1 MNRSILLSALLLLAF
16 AAPTFSQS
24 NPGIKSAETLSAESR
39 FASSNAILEQFIQ
52 DNPKR
57 YYDLSKAWF
66 LLSYNRLQLGD
77 HEGAW
82 QANEMS
88 LELKRKLHSDELAEN
103 YMRFGAILLQK
114 GDYERALDQLF
125 RAKELPIE
133 DGAIFARI
141 DGYIAAAFQG
151 LSRFDEAEK
160 FHHEAI
166 ATLAVQYDPDIA
178 AAYYNMGRF
187 YLEQGNI
194 QAALDTL
201 DLARQLLLETVQR
214 KDLLGQVYNALGEAS
229 KWDEPEKARLW
240 YEKALSEY
248 RTALGPFHKEIARTQ
263 INLARLEQEEGAT
276 EKARIAVLGA
286 ITSICPGDQEITWDN
301 LPQHAEIALDRPLL
315 AEALGLR
322 AAMRLEEDSA
332 GNEQLQLALTDSEK
346 AVTLLLSELVYLGD
360 ERSKIARVKSCP
372 YLAEPGIAAA
382 LELYRAGND
391 KTWLERA
398 FALSERSKAVLFRAD
413 MPALPVAAGAGKMEN
428 ELRAALRVA
437 ETALAITPLDLTA
450 RKNVTAARAEFDQFL
465 VNAGVEYPGY
475 DRLRYNRE
483 PVRLPDLQGRLDGET
498 AVLTYFAG
506 KENYVVF
513 ALNNKEI
520 FAASLG
526 LESFAGPRKKGAK
539 WLQLAAG
546 SAASTAPGAYSKL
559 DPSGKIQDLPAVVK
573 GYLTAIRKVEPANF
587 VLYSH
592 DLYNRLIAPA
602 EDILKGRK
610 KLVVI
615 PDGALATMPFE
626 ALITANKDARIRY
639 NKLDYLVSRFAL
651 HYQYSA
657 SAWVEREGRE
667 EVTVIPGFA
676 GFAPVFEEE
685 HSIAETNRPIF
696 DTTWQAGD
704 PLRSVSPDGRQ
715 FSTLAA
721 SREEIQGIAA
731 LFAEKQLDGKIFL
744 QAEATEENATA
755 VSGGILHLATHSF
768 AAPGRPELS
777 GIVFHQGEG
786 SDGIWYAAEIYAQ
799 TLEHDL
805 VVLSSCESGAGDFA
819 PGEGVLALPR
829 AFLSAGS
836 RSVIASLWKVNDK
849 PTSALMLQF
858 YRELLG
864 GQKVENAL
872 QAAKRKMAEGKDAAD
887 PRQWAGFVLY
897 GG

>member
-1 MNRSILLSALLLLAF
+1 MNRSILLSALFLPALTASL
-16 AAPTFSQS
+16 FSQP
-24 NPGIKSAETLSAESR
+24 NLGIKSAETLSAESR
-39 FASSNAILEQFIQ
+39 FAASNAVLEQFIQ
-52 DNPKR
+52 ENTKR

-103 YMRFGAILLQK
+103 YMRFGAIQLQK

-133 DGAIFARI
+133 DGAVFARI

-151 LSRFDEAEK
+151 LARYEEAEK
-160 FHHEAI
+160 FYHEAI
-166 ATLAVQYDPDIA
+166 ATLAVQYDPDVA

-187 YLEQGNI
+187 YLEQGNF
-194 QAALDTL
+194 QAAIDTL
-201 DLARQLLLETVQR
+201 DLARQLLQETVQR

-229 KWDEPEKARLW
+229 RWDKPGKTRSW
-240 YEKALSEY
+240 FEKALSEY
-248 RTALGPFHKEIARTQ
+248 RTVFGPFHKEIARTQ
-263 INLARLEQEEGAT
+263 LNLARLEMEEGAT
-276 EKARIAVLGA
+276 DKARNAVLA
-286 ITSICPGDQEITWDN
+286 AMAALCPADQQITWDDY
-301 LPQHAEIALDRPLL
+301 PQQTEFALDRPLL

-322 AAMRLEEDSA
+322 AAVRLDSKSST
-332 GNEQLQLALTDSEK
+332 NEQLQLALTDSEK
-346 AVTLLLSELVYLGD
+346 AVTLLLTELTYLGD
-360 ERSKIARVKSCP
+360 ERSKIARVRSCP
-372 YLAEPGIAAA
+372 FLAEPGITAA
-382 LELYRAGND
+382 LELYQISQD

-398 FALSERSKAVLFRAD
+398 FTLSERSKAVLFRAD
-413 MPALPVAAGAGKMEN
+413 MPALAPSVGVAKMEK
-428 ELRAALRVA
+428 ELRTALRAAEA
-437 ETALAITPLDLTA
+437 ALAITPLDLAA
-450 RKNVTAARAEFDQFL
+450 RKNVTATRMEFDQFW
-465 VNAGVEYPGY
+465 VKAGAEHPGFEQ
-475 DRLRYNRE
+475 LRYSRE
-483 PVRLPDLQGRLDGET
+483 PVSLSDLQGRLDGET

-506 KENYVVF
+506 REEYVLF
-513 ALNNKEI
+513 AVNNKEALV
-520 FAASLG
+520 FSVGGENLVVG
-526 LESFAGPRKKGAK
+526 GRKKGAK

-546 SAASTAPGAYSKL
+546 SASSTAPGAYSKL
-559 DPSGKIQDLPAVVK
+559 DPSGKFQDLPALVK

-592 DLYNRLIAPA
+592 DLYNRLISPA
-602 EDILKGRK
+602 ENILKGRK
-610 KLVVI
+610 NLVVI

-626 ALITANKDARIRY
+626 ALITANKEAKIRY
-639 NKLDYLVSRFAL
+639 NKLDYLITKFGIQ
-651 HYQYSA
+651 YQYSA
-657 SAWVEREGRE
+657 SAWAERKEAE
-667 EVTVIPGFA
+667 AHPGFA

-685 HSIAETNRPIF
+685 HDITEHNRPLF
-696 DTTWQAGD
+696 DTTWQTGD
-704 PLRSVSPDGRQ
+704 PLRAISPDGRQ
-715 FSTLAA
+715 FSPLVA
-721 SREEIQGIAA
+721 SREEVQGIAA

-755 VSGGILHLATHSF
+755 ITQGILHLATHSF

-777 GIVFHQGEG
+777 GIVFHQEDLDG
-786 SDGIWYAAEIYAQ
+786 DGIWYAAEIYGQ
-799 TLEHDL
+799 SLEHDL

-836 RSVIASLWKVNDK
+836 RSVLASLWKVNDK
-849 PTSALMLQF
+849 PTAALMLQF

-864 GQKVENAL
+864 GQPAKSAL
-872 QAAKRKMAEGKDAAD
+872 QAAKRKMAEGKDTAD